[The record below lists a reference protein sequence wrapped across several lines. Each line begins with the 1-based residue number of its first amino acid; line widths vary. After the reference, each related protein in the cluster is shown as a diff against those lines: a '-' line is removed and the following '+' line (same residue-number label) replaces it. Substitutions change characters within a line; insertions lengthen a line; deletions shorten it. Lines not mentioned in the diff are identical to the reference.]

1 MLFYNLLKM
10 YLLELFQKRGLFVIN
25 ILFLIVGV
33 SIHLIRSF
41 YFLSNDSLFSLLST
55 SRDMKIVLFSYL
67 PLLLLFFYSFN
78 YTDKN
83 VYMYFRHNT
92 RQSYCFHLIIK
103 IVSLTIIYSS
113 IYLLIVGI
121 NFFIVKEKIVIWL
134 LPSSNWLVITYF
146 IVSLWLVTVAICIFA
161 QILVF
166 FIKNKAICIF
176 TIYFLITIDQLLEKK
191 YNFSLFWSKGLIFQ
205 EKDWFLIDII
215 LMKFG
220 FMLGIISISFA
231 ILNICLHR
239 MDLYNGSD

>member
-10 YLLELFQKRGLFVIN
+10 YLLELFQKRWLFVIN
-25 ILFLIVGV
+25 ILFLIAGV
-33 SIHLIRSF
+33 SIPLIRTF
-41 YFLSNDSLFSLLST
+41 YFLSNNSLFSFLISA
-55 SRDMKIVLFSYL
+55 RDMKIVLFSYL

-78 YTDKN
+78 YMDKN
-83 VYMYFRHNT
+83 VYVYFRHKN
-92 RQSYCFHLIIK
+92 RQSYCVHLIIK
-103 IVSLTIIYSS
+103 IVSLAILYSS

-121 NFFIVKEKIVIWL
+121 NFLIVREKIVMWL
-134 LPSSNWLVITYF
+134 LPSSSWLVITYF

-166 FIKNKAICIF
+166 FVKNKAICIF
-176 TIYFLITIDQLLEKK
+176 TIYFFITIDQLLEKN

-205 EKDWFLIDII
+205 EKDLFLTSIS
-215 LMKFG
+215 LMKLAFI
-220 FMLGIISISFA
+220 LGIISILFS